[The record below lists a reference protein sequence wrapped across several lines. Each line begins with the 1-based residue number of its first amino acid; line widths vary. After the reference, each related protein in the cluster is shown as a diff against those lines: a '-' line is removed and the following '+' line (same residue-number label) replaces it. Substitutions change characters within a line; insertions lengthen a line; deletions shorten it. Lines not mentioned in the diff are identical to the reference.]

1 MPSSALR
8 CVDTSMANKL
18 RKWLA
23 DRAGFYR
30 ESPDYIRALKKTAV
44 QEIIYG
50 ESAIA
55 IAFAIYTFV
64 FSISLIAVVIAFGAA
79 FTLAGYHIWRPY
91 HLRLQPKLKFIWRAY
106 QEPTKT
112 VSRIGNVA
120 YTVNYVQ
127 LLPVCTTDAPV
138 ENCRGRL
145 LRVMEWDANAYQPY
159 WAPTVLNEPLD
170 LIWSNHDSQPLTLE
184 PGVNQRLN
192 LLAVGPNQAELQVSN
207 VPLKAAEV
215 FTVDRDFLLQVR
227 LNGKDCPPVDINVKV
242 RFGKRST
249 ADVADGLPAP
259 VEVAIVRL

>member
-1 MPSSALR
+1 L
-8 CVDTSMANKL
+8 
-18 RKWLA
+18 
-23 DRAGFYR
+23 
-30 ESPDYIRALKKTAV
+30 PDYIRAVKKTAV

-55 IAFAIYTFV
+55 IMFTIYTLL
-64 FSISLIAVVIAFGAA
+64 FSLSLIAVVIAFAAA
-79 FTLAGYHIWRPY
+79 FILAGYHIWRPY
-91 HLRLQPKLKFIWRAY
+91 HLRLQPKFKIIWRAY
-106 QEPTKT
+106 QERTKA

-120 YTVNYVQ
+120 YTVDYIQ

-145 LRVMEWDANAYQPY
+145 LRVMEWNAEAYQPY

-192 LLAVGPNQAELQVSN
+192 LLAVGPNHAELQVSHE
-207 VPLKAAEV
+207 PLKAADV
-215 FTVDRDFLLQVR
+215 FVVDRDFLFQVR
-227 LNGKDCPPVDINVKV
+227 LSGKDCPPADINVKV
-242 RFGKRST
+242 RFGQRNP
-249 ADVADGLPAP
+249 ADAADGLPAP